1 MITVQRL
8 TVFILIFML
17 TFTAPN
23 LAFAASIEITT
34 AVQASLAKT
43 TAAADR
49 NKAAQITRLFNDFIA
64 LNDQNGNNEKQIKY
78 LHDSNQQTQLL
89 LHKQIKKIDADKIYR
104 LDAQVKQAR
113 TLYKP
118 LLATYTS
125 INKQISLARIIRNK
139 TLISFLTSKADA
151 VRPATQL
158 AREDIKMKEANLA
171 DARKSSAKTVRTIR
185 STLDEI
191 DPIKVKIKSETSS
204 SSASKKALSS
214 LWKTFKKSVNKVN
227 PSGAADALSG
237 SISLYREI
245 MDRQQK
251 IINLEKKV
259 NDLIAKAKEQIPVE

>member
-8 TVFILIFML
+8 TVSILIFML
-17 TFTAPN
+17 TITAPN
-23 LAFAASIEITT
+23 MASAASIEITP
-34 AVQASLAKT
+34 AVQASLDKT

-49 NKAAQITRLFNDFIA
+49 NKAAQITRLYNDFIA
-64 LNDQNGNNEKQIKY
+64 LNNQNRINEEQIKY
-78 LHDSNQQTQLL
+78 LHNSNEQSLL
-89 LHKQIKKIDADKIYR
+89 LLNKQIKKIDADKINR

-113 TLYKP
+113 DLYKP
-118 LLATYTS
+118 LLASYTS
-125 INKQISLARIIRNK
+125 VNKQISLARMIRNK

-151 VRPATQL
+151 LRPATQL
-158 AREDIKMKEANLA
+158 AREDINRKEANLA
-171 DARKSSAKTVRTIR
+171 DAKKSSAKTVRIIK

-214 LWKTFKKSVNKVN
+214 VWKTFTKSVNKVN
-227 PSGAADALSG
+227 PSGTADALSG
-237 SISLYREI
+237 TISLYREI
-245 MDRQQK
+245 VDRKQK